1 MFADNTIYIVGESKT
16 TTNNAITQQYNGF
29 FIALVVNRDT
39 GEILDAECTSTIDI
53 TSNFVK
59 AMLTSKNMKDLD
71 LVLEQIES
79 RYFGSSQKALMVA
92 FKNANIKYMQI
103 TNV

>member
-1 MFADNTIYIVGESKT
+1 MFPDNSIYIVGESKT
-16 TTNNAITQQYNGF
+16 STHNAITQQYNGF

-39 GEILDAECTSTIDI
+39 GEILDAECSSTIEI

-59 AMLTSKNMKDLD
+59 ALFTSKNITEADFL
-71 LVLEQIES
+71 LEQIES

-92 FKNANIKYMQI
+92 FKNANIKYLQI
-103 TNV
+103 TNK